1 MTTPSQAAFQK
12 SHNSRYSNCSYKTTQ
27 NGYFDASTQLD
38 FENYLAGV
46 EFGRKQAL
54 EEVRKDAAWQPIE
67 TAPKDG
73 TAILAI
79 VSGVDSDGLAYEPST
94 VQIDGTQVHLFCDS
108 DDDSWT
114 ELSEWELTHWMPLPK
129 PPIAIQELL
138 T

>member
-1 MTTPSQAAFQK
+1 MTTPSQSAFK
-12 SHNSRYSNCSYKTTQ
+12 EALKNKPEAKMWNSHDLMLWAWNK
-27 NGYFDASTQLD
+27 GEAH
-38 FENYLAGV
+38 
-46 EFGRKQAL
+46 GRKQAL
-54 EEVRKDAAWQPIE
+54 EAVRKDAAWQPIE

-129 PPIAIQELL
+129 PPIAIKELL
-138 T
+138 K